1 MFVGTHLGMFMP
13 ALRPDHASLPDG
25 EPELQVRARRR
36 VDLDRL
42 RKFMRNHGLELGP
55 TVVLPQQTDY
65 QFRAY
70 CTRAAWGQALARF
83 AEEIDYTKFKDTP
96 AKKHRDHALTSAYG
110 KMWSAL
116 LNAFPAGSVY
126 GDRRTARKTSGRKGQ
141 AAQASLF
148 SDRKNWWE
156 DV

>member
-13 ALRPDHASLPDG
+13 ALRPDHATLPEG
-25 EPELQVRARRR
+25 EPELQVRSRRR

-42 RKFMRNHGLELGP
+42 RKFMRANGLELGP
-55 TVVLPQQTDY
+55 TIVLPQQTDY
-65 QFRAY
+65 QYRAY
-70 CTRAAWGQALARF
+70 CTRAAWGQALAAF

-96 AKKHRDHALTSAYG
+96 EKKHRDHQLTSAYG
-110 KMWSAL
+110 RMWSAL
-116 LNAFPAGSVY
+116 LGAFPEGSAY
-126 GDRRTARKTSGRKGQ
+126 GPSRRGRGAKNSKS
-141 AAQASLF
+141 AQGSLF